1 MIKPESIKKLKESVD
16 IIEVISKYIPNLKR
30 SGKNYFTLCPFH
42 SEKTP
47 SFSIAPDKNLIHCF
61 GCGYTADII
70 KFVQDIEHIGY
81 YDAVEK
87 IASQINFKLEYVDAE
102 EYKAVKEKYNEISF
116 LTEVLTD
123 VADVYHEILLNSS
136 EAISARNYL
145 ISRGLK
151 IETIKEFK
159 IGFAPDGN
167 YISKNYT
174 SIPQFKNKKY
184 DLSILY
190 KAGIVNFKQDEK
202 KSSLERYDYPY
213 DCFRNRIIFPIFN
226 FNGKVIGFGG
236 RILPEGV
243 VDKEI
248 PVYINSAE
256 TVVFNKGS
264 VLYGLYQA
272 KEYIKKEKRVYIV
285 EGYMDVLL
293 LHQEGIKPV
302 VAPLGTA
309 LTEKQLKLLK
319 RFPLEAIYLLFDPD
333 EAGVEATF
341 LAAKAIFSSGEYP
354 YVVTL
359 EEELDPD
366 EYILKYGKE
375 KFNSIVENSTT
386 VVKYIVDNYIKRKKG
401 PFSIQDKISL
411 LRKFIELIDTV
422 LSPVIRSEII
432 KEIATELKID
442 ESVIRSE
449 QKKFAQKK
457 DSKFYYEEL
466 INNRPYTCEEELL
479 RICIHYPEFIEKVD
493 EEIFSHNEDYLDIFK
508 KLKSIYLSS
517 RDINEV
523 LTNLNETNKNL
534 ILRIAFDEKPDSSC
548 LDEKYEMLCCEIL
561 KVKYKKRYDTLKI
574 VVSEMLEGKQS
585 FNPQIFNEFKQVI
598 EILKIGHK

>member
-1 MIKPESIKKLKESVD
+1 MIKLESIKRLKENVD
-16 IIEVISKYIPNLKR
+16 IVEVVKNYIPNLKR
-30 SGKNYFTLCPFH
+30 SGKNYFALCPFH

-47 SFSIAPDKNLIHCF
+47 SFSVAPDKNLIHCF

-87 IASQINFKLEYVDAE
+87 IASQINFKLEYVNAE
-102 EYKAVKEKYNEISF
+102 EYKASKEKYNEISF

-136 EAISARNYL
+136 EAIPARNYL

-167 YISKNYT
+167 YISKNYM

-190 KAGIVNFKQDEK
+190 KVGVINFKQDEK
-202 KSSLERYDYPY
+202 RDSLEKYDHPY

-236 RILPEGV
+236 RILPQAV
-243 VDKEI
+243 VDTDI

-293 LHQEGIKPV
+293 LHQEGIKNV

-319 RFPLEAIYLLFDPD
+319 RFPLEGVYLLFDPD

-341 LAAKAIFSSGEYP
+341 LAAKTILSGGEYP

-366 EYILKYGKE
+366 EYILKYGKD
-375 KFNSIVENSTT
+375 KFNSMVENSTSI
-386 VVKYIVDNYIKRKKG
+386 VKFIVENYIKRKKKSL
-401 PFSIQDKISL
+401 SINDKISL
-411 LRKFIELIDTV
+411 LRKFMELIEVVTDP
-422 LSPVIRSEII
+422 LISSEII
-432 KEIATELKID
+432 KEIAYELKID

-449 QKKFAQKK
+449 QKRFVQKK
-457 DSKFYYEEL
+457 DNKSYYEEL
-466 INNRPYTCEEELL
+466 INNKPYTCEEELL
-479 RICIHYPEFIEKVD
+479 RICIHYPEFIEKID
-493 EEIFSHNEDYLDIFK
+493 EEIFSHNEDYLNIFK
-508 KLKSIYLSS
+508 NLKSIYLSS

-523 LTNLNETNKNL
+523 LANLNETSRNL
-534 ILRIAFDEKPDSSC
+534 VLRIVFDEKPDDSC

-574 VVSEMLEGKQS
+574 IVSEMLEGKQS